1 MRRIVKKVLFF
12 FCILLLCI
20 SCTTSRQLLF
30 DGRGAGEV
38 RKDIGRIEGI
48 EYSVETSTE
57 LIEGYCDNI
66 KEGVEREGSLIEELR
81 RFLQYIRERG
91 DGLSK

>member
-91 DGLSK
+91 AGLSK

>member
-57 LIEGYCDNI
+57 LIEGYCDKI